1 MLSIFIF
8 ILVGVTA
15 YTTNLSL
22 EKRHHQWFI
31 PTFIAF
37 IFMVIIPFYLMGYN
51 GVVTGVSLIDGTSK
65 LATMLFDQKSIEIKN
80 IYFLSIVVI
89 LLHTLFLNFLK
100 HQESNPMVKKMSTI
114 LSWVAIGSLFL
125 LFATRDFHLPIAL
138 LDTLLNGTIEVD
150 PRLLFL
156 IAYIYGKYLLLMM
169 VESLKVVPMYK
180 NLSEAF
186 PFYQWIDDE
195 QMQLR
200 NRYVPIGY
208 YLFLS
213 SAILYAIVMF
223 DVSYHWELTGLFLI
237 FGIAIIFELSIYLSA
252 PFAQYNSQE
261 IATQAPPQDSSD
273 DLRILFQ
280 EYSNQFENQKKLFNK
295 TLLIEGSTK
304 QQKVTRSLIESL
316 SADTQSLYQSYKSRY
331 SKVKEEY
338 FEAFDHILN
347 SFDEEKK
354 DQNANV
360 LVKNSFAYEYE
371 PYLAHFLHYLLEKEK
386 NTLFIFNTPQEQEL
400 TLKYL
405 PKIFNSSLLS
415 IKTMLDIS
423 HKREGEDDLKYT
435 VIADTA
441 KRLNEAFFYEEL
453 KHISLIVI
461 LHLDSTLD
469 KYVIQTNLLLDK
481 IFDYAAQKPSILA
494 FSQSS
499 SELSSSFHN
508 QFPIVGS
515 SITQV
520 TVEQSK
526 NKVYTRFF
534 NAEGRLVKHKY
545 TKNISGPDRIS
556 DLSALT
562 LLALQRHVKLIK
574 ISSAGFID
582 IEDDLQRFQDGLILN
597 HNSKDIGKTIYQ
609 HIEVYYP
616 HYLQPLSS
624 QDKLFYIDD
633 RYNLASTM
641 QKWASYTL
649 APEVFFII
657 VSPRYL
663 LREYIR
669 HYINFFVDSAYI
681 TDFILYGTLED
692 KMKAYILFQR
702 LQSTYTSQYHIARTL
717 NKRGEE
723 ITKFDIIEFLNRL
736 LDLSLD
742 EANILFKDHDI
753 FENDEFRRVRNYK
766 ISIIDSMD
774 SIDSKP
780 YQLVAQNDGTH
791 FDIEIGE
798 VDIYTKYLPH
808 QIHIFGNKMYKID
821 EIDDHKIRVIA
832 QNNDEIPQYRIKKE
846 FFIRLEESKELLS
859 QAIEYGKAS
868 HLQVTHLEHFGGL
881 HVDTQGYHQ
890 YYAEGSSS
898 YQKVSPKKSF
908 SKGSIFQIDI
918 RREEGFSDA
927 IRFGFVALLN
937 EILYTL
943 FPNSH
948 HLVDI
953 MTHYL
958 DEDYDT
964 MYFPKLTLQHP
975 KISVDPKRLSLFIV
989 ESTEL
994 NIGLHK
1000 TFLDNFNKILEII
1013 DDYLVWLIKNE
1024 SEDTFVKDIKL
1035 GGVSIYDKFGK
1046 ELEDLQKST
1055 LALLRGTNDLR
1066 ENRKD
1071 PTLNRHSHFI

>member
-8 ILVGVTA
+8 MIIGLTS
-15 YTTNLSL
+15 YTTNLSFG
-22 EKRHHQWFI
+22 KRHHQWLI
-31 PTFIAF
+31 PVV
-37 IFMVIIPFYLMGYN
+37 FMLSFVMMIPFYLMGYN
-51 GVVTGVSLIDGTSK
+51 GVVTQVPLVDSTSTLAVK
-65 LATMLFDQKSIEIKN
+65 LLDPQSIEIKN
-80 IYFLSIVVI
+80 IYLLSILLI

-100 HQESNPMVKKMSTI
+100 QQKSDPRLKKMSSI
-114 LSWVAIGSLFL
+114 LSWVTTLSLFL
-125 LFATRDFHLPIAL
+125 LFATRDFHIPIAS
-138 LDTLLNGTIEVD
+138 LDGMLNGSTMIT
-150 PRLLFL
+150 PPLLFL
-156 IAYIYGKYLLLMM
+156 IGYIYAKYLLLML
-169 VESLKVVPMYK
+169 VESLQTLPAYRH
-180 NLSEAF
+180 LSESST
-186 PFYQWIDDE
+186 FYHWNE

-200 NRYVPIGY
+200 NRYVPIGF

-213 SAILYAIVMF
+213 SAILYFFVML
-223 DVSYHWELTGLFLI
+223 DVSYHWEITGAFLL
-237 FGIAIIFELSIYLSA
+237 FGIVFIFELSIYLSA
-252 PFAQYNSQE
+252 PFAQYHDEAIS
-261 IATQAPPQDSSD
+261 TQAPTQDKSD
-273 DLRILFQ
+273 ALRALFQ
-280 EYSNQFENQKKLFNK
+280 EYSNQFRNEKKLFHK
-295 TLLIEGSTK
+295 TLLIEGSHK
-304 QQKVTRSLIESL
+304 QQKVTRSRIESL
-316 SADTQSLYQSYKSRY
+316 SSDTQSLYQSYQSKY

-347 SFDEEKK
+347 SFNEDRR
-354 DQNANV
+354 DQNINV

-386 NTLFIFNTPQEQEL
+386 NTLFIFNTPQEQSLSLE
-400 TLKYL
+400 YL
-405 PKIFNSSLLS
+405 PKIFDSSLLS

-423 HKREGEDDLKYT
+423 HKHEGEDELKYT

-441 KRLNEAFFYEEL
+441 KRLNETFFYEEL
-453 KHISLIVI
+453 KHISLIII
-461 LHLDSTLD
+461 LHLDTTLD
-469 KYVIQTNLLLDK
+469 KYVIQTNLLFDK

-515 SITQV
+515 NIKQVSI
-520 TVEQSK
+520 EQSK

-574 ISSAGFID
+574 ICSAGFID

-609 HIEVYYP
+609 HLEVYYP
-616 HYLQPLSS
+616 HYLQPLGL

-633 RYNLASTM
+633 RYNLASTT
-641 QKWASYTL
+641 QKWSSYTL
-649 APEVFFII
+649 ADEVFFII

-681 TDFILYGTLED
+681 TDFILYGTLEE

-702 LQSTYTSQYHIARTL
+702 LKSTYTSQYHIAKTL

-723 ITKFDIIEFLNRL
+723 ITKFDIIDFLNRL
-736 LDLSLD
+736 LELSLD

-753 FENDEFRRVRNYK
+753 FENDEFKSVRNYK
-766 ISIIDSMD
+766 ISIVDSME
-774 SIDSKP
+774 SIDPKP
-780 YQLVAQNDGTH
+780 YQLVAQNDGTY
-791 FDIEIGE
+791 FEIEIAE

-821 EIDDHKIRVIA
+821 EIGEHKIRVIA
-832 QNNDEIPQYRIKKE
+832 QTSEEIPQYRIQKA
-846 FFIRLEESKELLS
+846 FNIRFEESKELLM
-859 QAIEYGKAS
+859 QRIETGNAS
-868 HLQVTHLEHFGGL
+868 HLQVRHIEHFGGF
-881 HVDTQGYHQ
+881 HIDIQGYHQ

-898 YQKVSPKKSF
+898 YQNVSLKKSF

-918 RREEGFSDA
+918 TREQGFSDA

-953 MTHYL
+953 MTNYL
-958 DEDYDT
+958 DSNYDAI
-964 MYFPKLTLQHP
+964 YFPILSLQHP
-975 KISVDPKRLSLFIV
+975 KIEAQAQTLSLFIV

-1013 DDYLVWLIKNE
+1013 DDYLVWLITNE

-1035 GGVSIYDKFGK
+1035 GGVSIYDKFGM
-1046 ELEDLQKST
+1046 ELRELQQIT